1 MSPRWVSKKVNFP
14 LNHTE
19 LGERIRSQELNLLVF
34 PTLCPKKNPCWIM
47 LNIKLQHHP
56 CWIILLDPDVNMI
69 QHDLNQ
75 QKSRI
80 LFYVHASM
88 PPLRKPK
95 QKMAARMN
103 VWKMMMF
110 HHEILN
116 WKREVHC
123 LSFWPFMVFISF
135 HFGGLDLHFLSDV
148 KRTFCW
154 EMFSCFFEVDQRR
167 SC

>member
-1 MSPRWVSKKVNFP
+1 MSLGENFP

-19 LGERIRSQELNLLVF
+19 LGERIGSQELNLLVF
-34 PTLCPKKNPCWIM
+34 PTLCPKRTM
-47 LNIKLQHHP
+47 LNHVEHQSAASLIKT
-56 CWIILLDPDVNMI
+56 
-69 QHDLNQ
+69 
-75 QKSRI
+75 KSRI

-110 HHEILN
+110 HHEIFKL
-116 WKREVHC
+116 KTGG
-123 LSFWPFMVFISF
+123 SFPVILAFYGFISF

-148 KRTFCW
+148 KRTFIW
-154 EMFSCFFEVDQRR
+154 ENFSCVFHVDQRR